1 VAVMAARYRL
11 EKCRDGIDP
20 PAEAP
25 PPRWGAG
32 VAPYECMMT

>member
-1 VAVMAARYRL
+1 MTARHRL

-25 PPRWGAG
+25 PHEGDG
-32 VAPYECMMT
+32 VARHKCMLA